1 MGYFLNILT
10 QERVFILVVKSETQC
25 IGRPIHLSTACSCH
39 LVQPYLPL
47 FLLLQNLQPHIFP
60 CVCWARILV
69 KRCEKLVTFW
79 WKSELLNV
87 QISILP
93 KKTVFARTS
102 PTFEA
107 QSYVFSRYCPSCF
120 ARFFV
125 PSFFCLFWTSCSF
138 HTNGLF
144 WYQQRWPVSLFRL
157 GQGWYLLNELQNS
170 FKMRQ
175 HLWNIQSPL
184 TGWA

>member
-1 MGYFLNILT
+1 MYWPSDPSFHCLFLSSRPTLSSSFSFTSESSAPHLPLCMLGSNIGQEVWETCYFLGKK
-10 QERVFILVVKSETQC
+10 VSF
-25 IGRPIHLSTACSCH
+25 
-39 LVQPYLPL
+39 
-47 FLLLQNLQPHIFP
+47 
-60 CVCWARILV
+60 
-69 KRCEKLVTFW
+69 
-79 WKSELLNV
+79 LLNV

-107 QSYVFSRYCPSCF
+107 QSYVFSRYYPSCF

-125 PSFFCLFWTSCSF
+125 PSLFCLFCTSCSF